1 MNDVSL
7 AYQFLWN
14 AQRQP
19 EQVWLYLEP
28 LADSPVNTRHLL
40 AALRRQWSSPC
51 VKLTLSSTNTGLLMD
66 LLAQTPPDLAQV
78 EVAERLLFD
87 PAVTQQVLRAQQ
99 RGLQLVWRGE
109 PGTRPRPDHSH
120 SFAQTLLSLSAEDAL
135 HNLRLLRAQSTS
147 GAPARASTG
156 AFASHLLLDGVA
168 NAGLLNYFLD
178 QQGASALMGWPCE
191 EVMFAYRQTSA
202 QPAWHALQSLLA
214 LIEDDAAIEDVACA
228 MSQEPLLVYR
238 LLRFVNSAG
247 LGLKGEITALRHA
260 LMMLGLVRVK
270 SWLQAQLPQAS
281 RDLNLHPIATLTV
294 MRARFMTEL
303 LEAGAASELQ
313 DELALCG
320 LLSQMDLLMGE
331 PLQVVLQA
339 LALAPRVSAALLNHS
354 GPYWPYLDLA
364 ISLESGQAQATQVAC
379 LRHGLDAESVNLAL
393 LRTISTPC
401 TSPAAARGF
410 FRPPEPARQSHP
422 HAHPSLH

>member
-19 EQVWLYLEP
+19 DRVWLYLEP
-28 LADSPVNTRHLL
+28 LADGPVNASHLL
-40 AALRRQWSSPC
+40 AALRRQWSNPC
-51 VKLTLSSTNTGLLMD
+51 VKLTLSSTNAGLLMD

-78 EVAERLLFD
+78 EVAERLLSD
-87 PAVTQQVLRAQQ
+87 QAIKQQVACAQQ

-109 PGTRPRPDHSH
+109 PGTRPRPDHTH
-120 SFAQTLLSLSAEDAL
+120 SFEQTLLSLSPEDAL
-135 HNLRLLRAQSTS
+135 QNLRLLRAQSIS
-147 GAPARASTG
+147 GTPTRVSPDT
-156 AFASHLLLDGVA
+156 FVSHKLLDGVA
-168 NAGLLNYFLD
+168 NVGLLNYFLD

-191 EVMFAYRQTSA
+191 EVLFAYRQTSA
-202 QPAWHALQSLLA
+202 QPAWHALQGLLA

-228 MSQEPLLVYR
+228 LSQEPLLVYR

-281 RDLNLHPIATLTV
+281 RDINLHPVATLTV

-331 PLQVVLQA
+331 PLQVVLQP
-339 LALAPRVSAALLNHS
+339 LVLAPRVSAALLTHS

-364 ISLESGQAQATQVAC
+364 ISLESGQAQATQAAC

-410 FRPPEPARQSHP
+410 FRPPGRARQSHP

>member
-19 EQVWLYLEP
+19 DQIWLYLEP
-28 LADSPVNTRHLL
+28 LTANPVNTRHLL
-40 AALRRQWSSPC
+40 TALRRLWSASC
-51 VKLTLSSTNTGLLMD
+51 VTLTLSSTDAGLLSD
-66 LLAQTPPDLAQV
+66 LLAQTPTELAQV
-78 EVAERLLFD
+78 EVPERLLSD
-87 PAVTQQVLRAQQ
+87 PAITQQVWRAQQ

-109 PGTRPRPDHSH
+109 PGTQPRPDHSH

-135 HNLRLLRAQSTS
+135 QNLRLLRTQSKS
-147 GAPARASTG
+147 GRSTTVSPVT
-156 AFASHLLLDGVA
+156 FASHKLLDGVA

-191 EVMFAYRQTSA
+191 EVLFAYRQTHA
-202 QPAWHALQSLLA
+202 QPAWHALQTLLA

-228 MSQEPLLVYR
+228 LSQEPLLVYR
-238 LLRFVNSAG
+238 LLRYVNSAG
-247 LGLKGEITALRHA
+247 LGLKREITALRHA
-260 LMMLGLVRVK
+260 LMVLGLGRIK
-270 SWLQAQLPQAS
+270 SWLQEQLPRSS
-281 RDLNLHPIATLTV
+281 RDINLHPIATLTV

-303 LEAGAASELQ
+303 LDAGAASELQ

-331 PLQVVLQA
+331 PLKVVLQP
-339 LALAPRVSAALLNHS
+339 LALAPRVSAALLSHS

-364 ISLESGQAQATQVAC
+364 ITLESGQTQATQAAC
-379 LRHGLDAESVNLAL
+379 LRHGLDVESVNLAL
-393 LRTISTPC
+393 LRTLSTPC
-401 TSPAAARGF
+401 ANPIATRGLV
-410 FRPPEPARQSHP
+410 RPPAPARQSLPHVHP
-422 HAHPSLH
+422 GLH